1 MQEETLAFQ
10 LRVQPDRQR
19 LVASSM
25 GNLAASYSRCGR
37 YESAA
42 QLQEEK
48 LATQRLVLAEDHLEL
63 AASMN
68 NLVGERATA
77 RATLNAYEHFHLK
90 HAAVRRM
97 IPQRA
102 RGWGGWGG
110 WVVVCWVWRWVW
122 GWGVLCVRFTELQ
135 CWRLSTMLTIS
146 I

>member
-77 RATLNAYEHFHLK
+77 RAILNAYEHS
-90 HAAVRRM
+90 HARCCAPYDTAAGSWV
-97 IPQRA
+97 
-102 RGWGGWGG
+102 GG
-110 WVVVCWVWRWVW
+110 WVW
-122 GWGVLCVRFTELQ
+122 GWVLGLGLGGFVHAVH
-135 CWRLSTMLTIS
+135 
-146 I
+146 